1 MSCESSKDRQENE
14 IEVLKSIFGDEL
26 CDLRHEK
33 NKRKWQPLDILIS
46 LMPQKG
52 MSGPAK
58 VYAQIDLRVMCSNK
72 YPDETPNIELKNS
85 RGLSHQQ
92 VAALYTELVELTK
105 RLQGE
110 VMIFELAQHV
120 QKYLHENNKPR
131 YSSFYEEMVSRHQ
144 EKIEYEMLERQ
155 LKEDKE
161 RQNKM

>member
-72 YPDETPNIELKNS
+72 YPDDIE
-85 RGLSHQQ
+85 
-92 VAALYTELVELTK
+92 
-105 RLQGE
+105 
-110 VMIFELAQHV
+110 
-120 QKYLHENNKPR
+120 
-131 YSSFYEEMVSRHQ
+131 
-144 EKIEYEMLERQ
+144 
-155 LKEDKE
+155 
-161 RQNKM
+161 